1 MAFIHLPNRWR
12 RPPPIGSYLIDRNH
26 QLARGLRVFFD
37 FRGGTWNVN
46 QVTGLRSGSIA
57 GSGGSVVFGADKM
70 HLTASQD
77 PDFYLDMSLGGFD
90 ANGQSITIISGSTRL
105 AGSVQWALLRRN
117 IVNWTGFYRGSN
129 NTFTSTNN
137 NSFDGSL
144 SLSDINPTPS
154 GVFYVAMSFAGA
166 NTLRGANGGAGPVVT
181 DTSAAAPT
189 GGPLTD
195 LTVGMSLRA
204 DISGPDNPS
213 TSFQEY
219 WGIYDVA
226 HNDAALIELTRNP
239 WQICRPYQRRIYVD
253 VAAGAITGSAT
264 LTEDADVATASATVI
279 VTGTS
284 ALIEADDSLSSASQ
298 VAVSALAA
306 LFEDDDVLTAS
317 ATHDREA
324 TASITEDADSLSASA
339 TLALTAAFEVTEAD
353 DVLSAA
359 AQVAVT
365 ADAALVED
373 GDVLTAQGVAGVA
386 ASAALL
392 EQDDVLSAAGTVE
405 FVTVTATASIIED
418 ADIVVSDGVA
428 VVAASLG
435 ITEQDDTLQALA
447 AGEAVG
453 TAAMTEDDDRLTSR
467 AVFKI
472 FRYIATS
479 DALVGGISSLDQA
492 VGRITTGDSL

>member
-253 VAAGAITGSAT
+253 VAADGG
-264 LTEDADVATASATVI
+264 
-279 VTGTS
+279 VTGTAS
-284 ALIEADDSLSSASQ
+284 IQEADDSISSAG
-298 VAVSALAA
+298 AVLVTATADIL
-306 LFEDDDVLTAS
+306 EDDDVLSSEASAGAVGTAS
-317 ATHDREA
+317 IVEDDDVVSSAGAVLVSATSDIEEADDQITSAATVLVQGSADITEDDDLITAEASSGVIA
-324 TASITEDADSLSASA
+324 TASIVEEDD
-339 TLALTAAFEVTEAD
+339 TI
-353 DVLSAA
+353 
-359 AQVAVT
+359 
-365 ADAALVED
+365 
-373 GDVLTAQGVAGVA
+373 
-386 ASAALL
+386 
-392 EQDDVLSAAGTVE
+392 SAAGTV
-405 FVTVTATASIIED
+405 TTTAISASANILED
-418 ADIVVSDGVA
+418 ADIVVSNVT
-428 VVAASLG
+428 VLIRASLN
-435 ITEQDDTLQALA
+435 
-447 AGEAVG
+447 VV
-453 TAAMTEDDDRLTSR
+453 EDDDTIIARGVQKV
-467 AVFKI
+467 A
-472 FRYIATS
+472 RYISTS
-479 DALVGGISSLDQA
+479 DRLVSGISSTDRLA
-492 VGRITTGDSL
+492 NRISTTDSL